1 MTLEEARQ
9 LAKEEG
15 LQLVPAATAS
25 GFKGVYESPNSA
37 NLSRPFSAQIKRHGK
52 PISLGCA
59 RRRDVERKFC
69 RASPRLTR
77 VPSRAFADF
86 SSAAEASLAVARHLG
101 PVGCALACA
110 PPPSPEVPMTEA
122 EMRRLAEKEGLTL
135 VLAPG
140 TATGY
145 KGVTV
150 LHGTKPLAGCSKP
163 YAAKVRL
170 GGVQKNLGTFTSA
183 AEAALTVA
191 RRLGPAG
198 SASAAA
204 APQAPLKVPK
214 KEREAKKVAEAAEV
228 MMMLAPPAAVATP
241 TTVGSKRI
249 REE

>member
-1 MTLEEARQ
+1 
-9 LAKEEG
+9 
-15 LQLVPAATAS
+15 
-25 GFKGVYESPNSA
+25 
-37 NLSRPFSAQIKRHGK
+37 
-52 PISLGCA
+52 
-59 RRRDVERKFC
+59 
-69 RASPRLTR
+69 
-77 VPSRAFADF
+77 
-86 SSAAEASLAVARHLG
+86 
-101 PVGCALACA
+101 
-110 PPPSPEVPMTEA
+110 
-122 EMRRLAEKEGLTL
+122 MRRLAEKEGLTL

-249 REE
+249 REA

>member
-77 VPSRAFADF
+77 VPSRAFADY